1 MKQTTI
7 DKLVNESVLLR
18 TKSGKLSMSKNYRK
32 LVAEIVHHDDR
43 NGEIN
48 GEINSL
54 SGSLREVY
62 MIVKNNPGIK
72 IKKVAELRK
81 KSESTA
87 AKQLADLKKKQLI
100 DYCGANKTGGYY
112 VKQPERMADRY

>member
-1 MKQTTI
+1 M
-7 DKLVNESVLLR
+7 DELVNEGVLLR
-18 TKSGKLSMSKNYRK
+18 TKSGKLSMSTEYRK
-32 LVAEIVHHDDR
+32 LVAEIAHRDDR

-48 GEINSL
+48 AL

-87 AKQLADLKKKQLI
+87 AKQLTDLKKKQLVE
-100 DYCGANKTGGYY
+100 YRGANKTGGYY
-112 VKQPERMADRY
+112 VI

>member
-1 MKQTTI
+1 MRAK
-7 DKLVNESVLLR
+7 N
-18 TKSGKLSMSKNYRK
+18 GKPTMSKDYRK
-32 LVAEIVHHDDR
+32 LVAGIAHR
-43 NGEIN
+43 NGQNGEIN

-100 DYCGANKTGGYY
+100 DYRGANKTGGYY
-112 VKQPERMADRY
+112 VKQHERMADRY

>member
-62 MIVKNNPGIK
+62 LIVKN
-72 IKKVAELRK
+72 
-81 KSESTA
+81 
-87 AKQLADLKKKQLI
+87 
-100 DYCGANKTGGYY
+100 
-112 VKQPERMADRY
+112 

>member
-1 MKQTTI
+1 MI
-7 DKLVNESVLLR
+7 FCIYWGVLLR
-18 TKSGKLSMSKNYRK
+18 TKSGKLTMSKDYRK
-32 LVAEIVHHDDR
+32 LVSEIVHYDDR

-62 MIVKNNPGIK
+62 MIVKNNHGIK

-81 KSESTA
+81 KSDSTA
-87 AKQLADLKKKQLI
+87 AKQLADLKKKQLVE
-100 DYCGANKTGGYY
+100 YRGANKTGGYY
-112 VKQPERMADRY
+112 VKTT